1 MKKLAGK
8 TAVITGGNSGIGLAT
23 AKEFIASGAK
33 VIITGRNQKL
43 IDEAVT
49 LLGENA
55 SGIVSDSGDMQ
66 QVNKLGNQIK
76 AISEKIDII
85 FINAGIAQFS
95 TADQVTEG
103 FFDQIMDVNFKG
115 AYFSLQQLLPL
126 TNDGGSVIFNTSVN
140 AHIGMQG
147 ASVYAA
153 SKAALI
159 SLAKNLS
166 LELTPRKIRVNS
178 ISPGPVGT
186 PMHSTAKLG
195 VTAEQLDEIGG
206 GLVKQIPVGRFGLPE
221 EIAKVAAFLA
231 SDDSSFMLGADL
243 IVDGGFI
250 L

>member
-1 MKKLAGK
+1 
-8 TAVITGGNSGIGLAT
+8 
-23 AKEFIASGAK
+23 
-33 VIITGRNQKL
+33 
-43 IDEAVT
+43 
-49 LLGENA
+49 
-55 SGIVSDSGDMQ
+55 MQ
-66 QVNKLGNQIK
+66 QVNNLGSQIK

-95 TADQVTEG
+95 PADQVTEG

-140 AHIGMQG
+140 AYIGMYG

-195 VTAEQLDEIGG
+195 ITSEQLDEIGG
-206 GLVKQIPVGRFGLPE
+206 GLVKQIPLGRFGLPE
-221 EIAKVAAFLA
+221 EIAKVAAFL
-231 SDDSSFMLGADL
+231 SIRRF
-243 IVDGGFI
+243 IVYAWCRFNR
-250 L
+250 